1 MEANVPK
8 TTNTPEMVKQVTTN
22 FGPAETTTL
31 YGDAVPEHPERKTD
45 EVYKTIYDV
54 PQKRILGQN
63 AD

>member
-8 TTNTPEMVKQVTTN
+8 TTETPEMVKQVTTN

-31 YGDAVPEHPERKTD
+31 YTDGVPEHPDRKTN